1 MIVHLNEMRVV
12 GVSDKRK
19 KKTLY
24 VWKENEN
31 KELTKKKQVN
41 EGEERRDG
49 DRSCTLM
56 K

>member
-12 GVSDKRK
+12 GVCEKREK

-31 KELTKKKQVN
+31 DLTKKKQVN
-41 EGEERRDG
+41 GGEERWDS
-49 DRSCTLM
+49 DRFCTLV